1 MPLLELIRRHIK
13 TPTHVF
19 VILAMLAGISNVLV
33 MTLINSSAGVE
44 QATLDFRTVAMFLLV
59 IGIYIVSQRG
69 LLRISATEV
78 ESMIHNLRME
88 LVSSI
93 SQAELFPLEQI
104 GRSEILAGMI
114 RDTQTISQASNI
126 MVIAVQSVI
135 MIALAMVYVFLNNK
149 VAFVLSLS
157 FIAFSM
163 LLILRH
169 MNALREELNIVF
181 EEENHLYD
189 GLRDVLEGFKE
200 VKMSAPRRI
209 DVLAEIDIAAT
220 RARDV
225 KIAFQGRAAQEF
237 VLSQTMIF
245 LLLGI
250 IVFIAPMFFSVE
262 AGAAARTAAAML
274 FIIGPLTMVTQ
285 AIPIFA
291 TANAASHNLL
301 RLEHLLQS
309 LAAKTP
315 GMVERPLPPTFEE
328 IHFDTVS
335 FTYTDSKAVDMF
347 TVGPFNFSI
356 RQGETLFI
364 TGGNGSGKSTLL
376 KLLVG
381 LYYPERGVIR
391 IDQQALSA
399 EFYTAY
405 RSKFSVIFTDYHLFK
420 QLYGLSTPDPE
431 VVEELCQLLELI
443 GKVHLQDGANFD
455 TIDLSTGQRKRL
467 ALLVT
472 LLEDKPII
480 VLDEWAA
487 DQDPH
492 FRRKF
497 YQELLPRLKA
507 LGKTIIAITH
517 DDRYFDTADRCIALE
532 EGRIVSD
539 IRRKPSQPH

>member
-1 MPLLELIRRHIK
+1 MPSLDLIRRHLK
-13 TPTHVF
+13 TPTHIFIV
-19 VILAMLAGISNVLV
+19 LALLSGVSNVLV
-33 MTLINSSAGVE
+33 MTLINSSAGIDK
-44 QATLDFRTVAMFLLV
+44 AALDIRTIAMFVLV
-59 IGIYIVSQRG
+59 IGIYVISQRG
-69 LLRISATEV
+69 LMRITATEV
-78 ESMIHNLRME
+78 ESMIHDLRMA
-88 LVSSI
+88 LVNNI

-104 GRSEILAGMI
+104 GRSEILTGMI
-114 RDTQTISQASNI
+114 RDTQTLSQASNTL
-126 MVIAVQSVI
+126 VIAVQSVI

-149 VAFVLSLS
+149 VAFALSLG

-169 MNALREELNIVF
+169 MRSLREELNVVF
-181 EEENHLYD
+181 SEENHLYD

-200 VKMSAPRRI
+200 IKMSVSRRD
-209 DVLAEIDIAAT
+209 DVLREIDIAAT

-245 LLLGI
+245 LLLGV
-250 IVFIAPMFFSVE
+250 IVFVAPLFFSVDT
-262 AGAAARTAAAML
+262 GAVARTAAAML

-285 AIPIFA
+285 SIPLFA
-291 TANAASHNLL
+291 AANAAADNLI

-309 LAAKTP
+309 LASKSA
-315 GMVERPLPPTFEE
+315 GIVDRPLPDTFQE
-328 IHFDTVS
+328 INFDTVS
-335 FTYTDSKAVDMF
+335 FSYTDCKAAEPF
-347 TVGPFNFSI
+347 GVGPFHFSI
-356 RQGETLFI
+356 RSGETLFI

-381 LYYPERGVIR
+381 LYYPEKGVIR
-391 IDQQALSA
+391 IDQHVLTA
-399 EFYTAY
+399 ETYAAY
-405 RSKFSVIFTDYHLFK
+405 RSKFSVIFADYHLFK
-420 QLYGLSTPDPE
+420 QMYGLNAPDPA
-431 VVEELCQLLELI
+431 VIHDLCQLLEML
-443 GKVHLQDGANFD
+443 GKVRLQGGNAFD

-467 ALLVT
+467 ALLIT
-472 LLEDKPII
+472 MLEDKPIV

-497 YQELLPRLKA
+497 YQELLPSMKA

-539 IRRKPSQPH
+539 ITHTLGQ

>member
-1 MPLLELIRRHIK
+1 MPSFELIRRHIK
-13 TPTHVF
+13 TPAHVF
-19 VILAMLAGISNVLV
+19 IILTLLSGVSNVLV
-33 MTLINSSAGVE
+33 MTLISSSAGVAQTE
-44 QATLDFRTVAMFLLV
+44 LDLRTVAMFGLV
-59 IGIYIVSQRG
+59 IGIYIISQRG
-69 LLRISATEV
+69 LMRITASEV
-78 ESMIHNLRME
+78 ESMIHDLRMA
-88 LVSSI
+88 LVESI
-93 SQAELFPLEQI
+93 SQAELLPLEQI

-114 RDTQTISQASNI
+114 RDTQTISQASNTL
-126 MVIAVQSVI
+126 VIAVQSVI
-135 MIALAMVYVFLNNK
+135 MIILAMVYVFLNNK
-149 VAFVLSLS
+149 IAFALSLS

-169 MNALREELNIVF
+169 MNSLRDELNIVF
-181 EEENHLYD
+181 QEENHLYD

-200 VKMSAPRRI
+200 VKMSVPRRTAVLSEI
-209 DVLAEIDIAAT
+209 DVAAT

-225 KIAFQGRAAQEF
+225 KIAFQSRAAQEF
-237 VLSQTMIF
+237 VLSQTMTF

-250 IVFIAPMFFSVE
+250 IVFVAPMFFSVE
-262 AGAAARTAAAML
+262 AGVAARTAASML
-274 FIIGPLTMVTQ
+274 FIMGPLAMVTQ

-291 TANAASHNLL
+291 TANAAAENLV
-301 RLEHLLQS
+301 RLEHLLHS
-309 LAAKTP
+309 LAARTQ
-315 GMVERPLPPTFEE
+315 GITERSLPATFEE

-335 FTYTDSKAVDMF
+335 FTYTDSKSVDMF
-347 TVGPFNFSI
+347 TVGPFSFSI
-356 RQGETLFI
+356 RQGDTLFI

-381 LYYPERGVIR
+381 LYYPEKGVIR
-391 IDQQALSA
+391 IDQQALA
-399 EFYTAY
+399 PDTYTAY
-405 RSKFSVIFTDYHLFK
+405 RSKFSVIFADYHLFK
-420 QLYGLSTPDPE
+420 QLYGLRTPDPKII
-431 VVEELCQLLELI
+431 EELCHLLELI
-443 GKVHLQDGANFD
+443 GKVRLLGGNTFD

-532 EGRIVSD
+532 EGRVASD
-539 IRRKPSQPH
+539 VRKKPLQ

>member
-1 MPLLELIRRHIK
+1 MPLIELIRRHVK
-13 TPTHVF
+13 TSAHVF
-19 VILAMLAGISNVLV
+19 IILALLSGVSNVLV
-33 MTLINSSAGVE
+33 MTLINTSAGVE
-44 QATLDFRTVAMFLLV
+44 QATLDLRTIAMFGLV

-69 LLRISATEV
+69 LMRITATEV
-78 ESMIHNLRME
+78 ESMIHNLRMA
-88 LVSSI
+88 LVENI
-93 SQAELFPLEQI
+93 SHAELLSLEQV

-126 MVIAVQSVI
+126 LVIAVQSVI
-135 MIALAMVYVFLNNK
+135 MIALSMVYVFLINK
-149 VAFVLSLS
+149 VAFALSLS
-157 FIAFSM
+157 FIALSM
-163 LLILRH
+163 VLILRH
-169 MNALREELNIVF
+169 MLTLREELNTVF
-181 EEENHLYD
+181 KEENHLYD

-200 VKMSAPRRI
+200 VKMSVPRRI
-209 DVLAEIDIAAT
+209 DILAEIDIAAT

-237 VLSQTMIF
+237 MLSQTMIF
-245 LLLGI
+245 LLLGL
-250 IVFIAPMFFSVE
+250 IVFVAPMFFSVE

-274 FIIGPLTMVTQ
+274 FIVGPLAMVTQ

-291 TANAASHNLL
+291 TANAAAENLV

-309 LAAKTP
+309 LATKIP
-315 GMVERPLPPTFEE
+315 GMIERPLPAEFEE

-335 FTYTDSKAVDMF
+335 FTYTDSKSVNMF

-356 RQGETLFI
+356 RQGDTLFI
-364 TGGNGSGKSTLL
+364 TGGNGSGKSTLV

-381 LYYPERGVIR
+381 LYYPEKGVIR

-399 EFYTAY
+399 ETYTAY
-405 RSKFSVIFTDYHLFK
+405 RSKFSVIFSDYHLFK
-420 QLYGLSTPDPE
+420 RMYGLNVPNPE
-431 VVEELCQLLELI
+431 VIEELCLLLEIL
-443 GKVHLQDGANFD
+443 GKVRLQDANTFD

-497 YQELLPRLKA
+497 YQELLPHLKA

-539 IRRKPSQPH
+539 INSNSLQ

>member
-1 MPLLELIRRHIK
+1 M
-13 TPTHVF
+13 F
-19 VILAMLAGISNVLV
+19 FILALLSGVSNVLV

-44 QATLDFRTVAMFLLV
+44 QPTLELRTISMFGLV

-69 LLRISATEV
+69 LMRISATEV
-78 ESMIHNLRME
+78 ESMIHDLRMA
-88 LVSSI
+88 LVESI
-93 SQAELFPLEQI
+93 SQAELFSLEQI
-104 GRSEILAGMI
+104 GRSEILTGMI
-114 RDTQTISQASNI
+114 RDTQTISQASNTL
-126 MVIAVQSVI
+126 VIAVQSVI
-135 MIALAMVYVFLNNK
+135 MIALSMVYVFLINK
-149 VAFVLSLS
+149 IAFVLSLS

-163 LLILRH
+163 MLILRH
-169 MNALREELNIVF
+169 MIALRDELNTVF

-200 VKMSAPRRI
+200 VKMSVPRRI
-209 DVLAEIDIAAT
+209 DVLTEINIAAT

-225 KIAFQGRAAQEF
+225 KIVFQGRAAQEF
-237 VLSQTMIF
+237 MLSQTMIF

-250 IVFIAPMFFSVE
+250 IVFVAPMFFSVE

-291 TANAASHNLL
+291 TANAAAENLV
-301 RLEHLLQS
+301 RLEHLLHS
-309 LAAKTP
+309 LESKIP
-315 GMVERPLPPTFEE
+315 GMIERSLPPTFEQ

-335 FTYTDSKAVDMF
+335 FTYTDSKSVDAF
-347 TVGPFNFSI
+347 TVGPFNFSV
-356 RQGETLFI
+356 RQGDTLFI

-381 LYYPERGVIR
+381 LYYPQKGVIR

-399 EFYTAY
+399 ETYTAY
-405 RSKFSVIFTDYHLFK
+405 RSKFSVIFADYHLFK
-420 QLYGLSTPDPE
+420 RMYGLSAPNPD
-431 VVEELCQLLELI
+431 VIEELCLLLEIL
-443 GKVHLQDGANFD
+443 GKVRLQDGNSFD

-467 ALLVT
+467 ALLIT

-497 YQELLPRLKA
+497 YQELLPSLKA

-539 IRRKPSQPH
+539 ISSNPPH

>member
-13 TPTHVF
+13 TSAPVF
-19 VILAMLAGISNVLV
+19 VILALLAGISNVLV
-33 MTLINSSAGVE
+33 MTLINGSAGVE
-44 QATLDFRTVAMFLLV
+44 QTAFDFRSIVMFVLV
-59 IGIYIVSQRG
+59 IGIYVISQRS
-69 LLRISATEV
+69 LMQATATEV
-78 ESMIHNLRME
+78 ESMIHDMRMS
-88 LVSSI
+88 LVKNI

-126 MVIAVQSVI
+126 MVIAVQSII

-149 VAFVLSLS
+149 IAFLLSLS

-169 MNALREELNIVF
+169 MKALRDELNIVF
-181 EEENHLYD
+181 KEENHLYD

-200 VKMSAPRRI
+200 VKMSVPRRT

-237 VLSQTMIF
+237 VLSQTMMF

-274 FIIGPLTMVTQ
+274 FIMGPLAMVTQ

-291 TANAASHNLL
+291 TANAAAENLI

-309 LAAKTP
+309 LAAKQ
-315 GMVERPLPPTFEE
+315 GMVERLLPVTFKE

-335 FTYTDSKAVDMF
+335 FTYTDSKSADLF

-364 TGGNGSGKSTLL
+364 TGGNGSGKSTFL

-381 LYYPERGVIR
+381 LYYPERGVMR
-391 IDQQALSA
+391 IDQHILSA
-399 EFYTAY
+399 ETYTDY
-405 RSKFSVIFTDYHLFK
+405 RSKFSVIFADYHLFK
-420 QLYGLSTPDPE
+420 QMYGLSVPDPN
-431 VVEELCQLLELI
+431 VIEELCILLEIL
-443 GKVHLQDGANFD
+443 GKVRLQSDNSFD

-532 EGRIVSD
+532 EGRVASD
-539 IRRKPSQPH
+539 VRKKPLQ

>member
-1 MPLLELIRRHIK
+1 MSLIELIRRHIK
-13 TPTHVF
+13 TSPHTF
-19 VILAMLAGISNVLV
+19 VLLALLSGVSNVLV
-33 MTLINSSAGVE
+33 MTLITTSAGVE
-44 QATLDFRTVAMFLLV
+44 QAALDLRTITMFGLV

-69 LLRISATEV
+69 LMRITATEV
-78 ESMIHNLRME
+78 ESMIHDLRMA
-88 LVSSI
+88 LVENI
-93 SQAELFPLEQI
+93 SHAELLSLERV
-104 GRSEILAGMI
+104 GRSEILTGMI

-126 MVIAVQSVI
+126 LVIAVQSII
-135 MIALAMVYVFLNNK
+135 MIALSMVYVFLINK
-149 VAFVLSLS
+149 IAFVLSLS

-169 MNALREELNIVF
+169 MIALRAELNTVY

-200 VKMSAPRRI
+200 VKMSPPRRI
-209 DVLAEIDIAAT
+209 DILAEIDIAAT

-237 VLSQTMIF
+237 VLSQTMSF

-274 FIIGPLTMVTQ
+274 FIIGPLAMVTQ

-291 TANAASHNLL
+291 TANAAADNLSQ
-301 RLEHLLQS
+301 LEHLLQS
-309 LAAKTP
+309 LVSTIP
-315 GMVERPLPPTFEE
+315 GMIERPLPATFEA

-335 FTYTDSKAVDMF
+335 FTYVDNKAVDMF

-364 TGGNGSGKSTLL
+364 TGGNGSGKSTLV

-381 LYYPERGVIR
+381 LYYPEKGVIR

-399 EFYTAY
+399 ETYSSY
-405 RSKFSVIFTDYHLFK
+405 RSKFSVIFSDYYLFK
-420 QLYGLSTPDPE
+420 RLYGLNAPSPE
-431 VVEELCQLLELI
+431 IIDELCLLLEIL
-443 GKVHLQDGANFD
+443 GKVRLKDANRFD

-497 YQELLPRLKA
+497 YQELLPHLKA

-532 EGRIVSD
+532 EGRITSD
-539 IRRKPSQPH
+539 ISKKPLQ